1 MAPPIITVRNAT
13 PTNTA
18 RSEFFNQNSPR
29 TPQTTNIRNQVDR
42 YATVQRQRTPF
53 PIIDQNKKGVLE
65 KMVDFLIG
73 DGPNSLFA
81 MICKECYG
89 HNGIFFFAFVFN
101 QFLIFFL
108 FCNFRYG
115 R

>member
-1 MAPPIITVRNAT
+1 MAPPIITVRNTT
-13 PTNTA
+13 PINTA
-18 RSEFFNQNSPR
+18 RSEFLNQNSPR

-89 HNGIFFFAFVFN
+89 HNGTFCFLLLCIFFFLNFKII
-101 QFLIFFL
+101 FL
-108 FCNFRYG
+108 NF
-115 R
+115 